1 MLAEMLEKL
10 VVSLVNNWRK
20 YLGCFLGF
28 VLGVLLVEY
37 GLPKTVFI
45 VVLGIIG
52 YKTGDMTFIKK
63 IKKFIAEKIKE
74 D

>member
-10 VVSLVNNWRK
+10 IVSLVNNWRK
-20 YLGCFLGF
+20 YLGCLIGF
-28 VLGVLLVEY
+28 ILGVLLVEY

-45 VVLGIIG
+45 VILSIIG
-52 YKTGDMTFIKK
+52 YKTGDITFIKK
-63 IKKFIAEKIKE
+63 IKKFISEKIKE